1 MNFVIKS
8 GFLII
13 FLLCISVVN
22 NGISAQA
29 NDSISIY
36 ISNGIPDNKSLDNV
50 NRLITEAIK
59 LNTFEDT
66 LISDALTVSELAR
79 KLDYPTGLADALL
92 NLVRGYV
99 SRYEST
105 KSLAYA
111 LEAFNIYEKYN
122 NHDKM
127 AYTLL
132 QLGIIYYTQ
141 NNYLKSLE
149 YYNNSVSEYEKIG
162 NKSYIA
168 TLFYLSGINYSKLN
182 NHASALSFFNR
193 AKEIKTGINDEK
205 GIAECNIGLADLY
218 LSMNKPDSTIYFLK
232 LAQTYT
238 SKANNKYGS
247 AKAGILMAEA
257 YYNKMEYDSAIQMA
271 NIGLIDAAEVKAREL
286 MVDAHKILY
295 RINAAKKEYEQ
306 AYIDVINFISLRD
319 SIINEKTSRNFSKLE
334 GEYILEK
341 KQNEILLLE
350 KDNRNKA
357 LIMWASIIIGILALL
372 LSLLYYNKNQIK
384 QKANRKLEQAYH
396 DLETTQ
402 QQLVQQEKLASLGQL
417 TAGIAHEIKNPL
429 NFVNNFSHLS
439 VDLIKE
445 LNEAVDSKEKDAIL
459 NDLQLNIQK
468 IAHHGERANSIVTR
482 MLEHSRTGKR
492 EIEPTDIN
500 KLVKE
505 YAQLSYQA
513 IRIKHPGFASK
524 INIHLDEKVPVLHV
538 VSQEISRVLLNIL
551 NNCLYVVAEKHDADK
566 SFHPEL
572 TISSHLNNNLVTIEI
587 KDNGPGI
594 PENIREQIFQPFFT
608 TKPAGEGTGL
618 GLSISYDIIKA
629 HGGNIV
635 AKNNTEAG
643 ASFVITLPVK

>member
-1 MNFVIKS
+1 MNFPGKNT
-8 GFLII
+8 FFII
-13 FLLCISVVN
+13 FLVWFAAAI
-22 NGISAQA
+22 NGLNAQGS
-29 NDSISIY
+29 DSISIY
-36 ISNGIPDNKSLDNV
+36 IKNGIPDNRSLDNV

-59 LNTFEDT
+59 QNTFEDT
-66 LISDALTVSELAR
+66 LISEALLVSELAR
-79 KLDYPTGLADALL
+79 KLDYPAGLADALL

-111 LEAFNIYEKYN
+111 LEAYNIYEKYN

-193 AKEIKTGINDEK
+193 AKEIKTGIGDEK
-205 GIAECNIGLADLY
+205 GMAECNIGLADLY
-218 LSMNKPDSTIYFLK
+218 LSMNQPDSTIYFLQ
-232 LAQTYT
+232 LAQSYT

-247 AKAGILMAEA
+247 AKAAILMAEA
-257 YYNKMEYDSAIQMA
+257 YFNKLEYDSAMQMA
-271 NIGLIDAAEVKAREL
+271 NKGLNDATEIKAREL
-286 MVDAHKILY
+286 MVDAYKILY
-295 RINAAKKEYEQ
+295 RINAAGKDYEN
-306 AYIDVINFISLRD
+306 AYEDVINFISLRD

-350 KDNRNKA
+350 KDNRNTA
-357 LIMWASIIIGILALL
+357 IIMRASIIIGILALL

-384 QKANRKLEQAYH
+384 QKANKKLEQAYH

-439 VDLIKE
+439 VELIKE
-445 LNEAVDSKEKDAIL
+445 LNETADIKEKEAIL
-459 NDLQLNIQK
+459 NDLQLNLQK

-513 IRIKHPGFASK
+513 IRIKQPGFACK
-524 INIHLDEKVPVLHV
+524 ITIRLDEKVPVLNV

-551 NNCLYVVAEKHDADK
+551 NNCLYVIAEKHEADK

-572 TISSHLNNNLVTIEI
+572 TISSHLNNNQVTIEI

-594 PENIREQIFQPFFT
+594 PVKIIEQIFQPFFT

-629 HGGNIV
+629 HGGNII
-635 AKNNTEAG
+635 AINNPDTG